1 MKKLLAFTLILVLC
15 LSVVLVACNDKDDNG
30 TKTLPAPA
38 EHLEEARNAVEKTY
52 NTERVSE
59 ETDVDYVLS
68 KAVPLNGIYSYPIT
82 WTVSDSRITVD
93 NHSDTEVLI
102 NVPDESPVEIKYT
115 LTATITADDGTT
127 AKVDF
132 QHTVPEFKLYDYAG
146 YVAAKDDVKINI
158 DGIVTA
164 ILPKDNGASN
174 SGLYMN
180 TVDKDGFSP
189 LFYAVLGNP
198 KKYFDSVIQIRS
210 ALKEDNDEKLYSA
223 LENSPCVKGNLAALK
238 ILIQNGA
245 NVQLTDRN
253 KNSAFLYASLFC
265 NNSEI
270 LKELIKGGADSNELL
285 YKEPMLTYAA
295 FTNDNPECVRYLAD
309 LGKNVDYANSHGTTP
324 IMWAAMYNKNPAV
337 IDALISAGA
346 DINDT
351 RHENGYTP
359 LHWAV
364 RCNRNPAMA
373 EHIIKLGADINKEDK
388 YGSTPLLW
396 AVCNSN
402 PKDVLKKIENAFDNI
417 STTSF
422 NAARYFEKIRQKG
435 KPEIVPVLLKNNPS
449 AGSLKDAY
457 LLAYCLSSAKVANMI
472 LEKIENSK
480 STYDDDYLFW
490 LCLSQDDEKINTL
503 KKILLKPENKFSY
516 DSSKLFF
523 WAFYLKNSKA
533 LQVFTDDFRISSDY
547 EIVKAAIAIST
558 QKEYLEPV
566 IKSCKNVNK
575 QTLYGETLLHYAVNQ
590 DNSEAVKSLIRNGA
604 KIDMRY
610 GSDYRTELLAAVNKS
625 YPNAEIVRALINA
638 GADVNARDK
647 DGATVL
653 IYAVNKNYTPNVA
666 NILISAWQK

>member
-1 MKKLLAFTLILVLC
+1 MMKTKIFPAFLLSGCLLFFSCDAFKKAFGFLEISDSGTEKAAETIESTEQTESAKEKSSAKFGKIGKADRTEAVKNPA
-15 LSVVLVACNDKDDNG
+15 LSNFYEICASG
-30 TKTLPAPA
+30 TK
-38 EHLEEARNAVEKTY
+38 KQ
-52 NTERVSE
+52 VS
-59 ETDVDYVLS
+59 S
-68 KAVPLNGIYSYPIT
+68 A
-82 WTVSDSRITVD
+82 
-93 NHSDTEVLI
+93 
-102 NVPDESPVEIKYT
+102 IK
-115 LTATITADDGTT
+115 
-127 AKVDF
+127 
-132 QHTVPEFKLYDYAG
+132 
-146 YVAAKDDVKINI
+146 
-158 DGIVTA
+158 
-164 ILPKDNGASN
+164 NGA
-174 SGLYMN
+174 GIN

-223 LENSPCVKGNLAALK
+223 LENSPCVKGNFAALK

-265 NNSEI
+265 NNPEI
-270 LKELIKGGADSNELL
+270 LKELIKAGADSSELL

-295 FTNDNPECVRYLAD
+295 FTNDSPECVRYLAD

-396 AVCNSN
+396 AVCSSN
-402 PKDVLKKIENAFDNI
+402 PKDVIKETENAFNNI

-422 NAARYFEKIRQKG
+422 NATRYFEKIQQKG
-435 KPEIVPVLLKNNPS
+435 KPEIIPVLLKNNPS
-449 AGSLKDAY
+449 DESLKDAY

-472 LEKIENSK
+472 LEKIESSK
-480 STYDDDYLFW
+480 ITYDDDYLFW
-490 LCLSQDDEKINTL
+490 LCLSQDDEKINAL

-523 WAFYLKNSKA
+523 WAFYLKNPKA
-533 LQVFTDDFRISSDY
+533 LQVFTDDFGISS
-547 EIVKAAIAIST
+547 EFETVKSAIALST

-575 QTLYGETLLHYAVNQ
+575 QTVYGETLLHYAVNR
-590 DNSEAVKSLIRNGA
+590 DNIEAVKSLIRNGA

-610 GSDYRTELLAAVNKS
+610 GNDYLTELLTAVNKS
-625 YPNAEIVRALINA
+625 YPNTEIVRALINA

-647 DGATVL
+647 DGAAVL

-666 NILISAWQK
+666 NILISAGASKTSRYDGKYVYSWCNSYIQDTFLYDSLKNAAGYGSYNYY